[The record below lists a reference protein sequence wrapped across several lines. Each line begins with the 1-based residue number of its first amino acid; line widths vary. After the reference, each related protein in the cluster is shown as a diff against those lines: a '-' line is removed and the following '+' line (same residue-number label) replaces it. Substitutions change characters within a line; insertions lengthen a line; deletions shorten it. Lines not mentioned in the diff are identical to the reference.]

1 MKTVPLQLFS
11 VLLLCILCTF
21 HTSDSYGQLSHPC
34 NTSGFGKNDA
44 AGRYFS
50 IRGISLYVE
59 QYGKG
64 RPLVMLHGNG
74 GSIESFS
81 CQIPYFETKYH
92 VIAIDSRAQG
102 KSHDPSD
109 TLSFD
114 MMADDVS
121 VLLDS
126 LKLDSC
132 FILGW
137 SDGGITALMLALRHP
152 EKVRGMAITGANLK
166 PDNSSINPADL
177 QWMEQEYARLGS
189 LSQNPKVRNQRKLIG
204 LDLMEPAITADD
216 LNSIHAPAL
225 IIGGDH
231 DIIPVSHSLLI
242 AQAIKGAY
250 LWILPNSTHSTLI
263 DYPEEFNRT
272 VDRFFNGYLHPE

>member
-1 MKTVPLQLFS
+1 MKTAPLHLLIAS
-11 VLLLCILCTF
+11 LISALLVLQAL
-21 HTSDSYGQLSHPC
+21 HTYGQLSHPG
-34 NTSGFGKNDA
+34 NNLAFGKNDT

-81 CQIPYFETKYH
+81 CQIPYFKTKYH

-102 KSHDPSD
+102 KSLDPSD
-109 TLSFD
+109 TLSFE
-114 MMADDVS
+114 MMADDVG

-166 PDNSSINPADL
+166 PDSCSLNPADL
-177 QWMEQEYARLGS
+177 RWMSHEYNRLGA
-189 LSQNPKVRNQRKLIG
+189 LSQTPEVRNQRKLIG
-204 LDLMEPAITADD
+204 LDLMEPQITADD
-216 LNSIHAPAL
+216 LQAIHTPAL
-225 IIGGDH
+225 IIGGDR
-231 DIIPVSHSLLI
+231 DIIPVSHSLSI
-242 AQAIKGAY
+242 AQAIQGAY
-250 LWILPNSTHSTLI
+250 LWILPNSSHSTLI
-263 DYPEEFNRT
+263 DYPDEFNKT
-272 VDRFFNGYLHPE
+272 VDRFFYGNLHPE

>member
-1 MKTVPLQLFS
+1 MKTAPLHLFIAFLIS
-11 VLLLCILCTF
+11 ALLVFQALPTC
-21 HTSDSYGQLSHPC
+21 GQLSHPC
-34 NTSGFGKNDA
+34 NTSGFGKNDT
-44 AGRYFS
+44 AGRYFR

-114 MMADDVS
+114 MMADDVG

-166 PDNSSINPADL
+166 PDSSSLNPADL
-177 QWMEQEYARLGS
+177 QWMALEYNRLGA
-189 LSQNPKVRNQRKLIG
+189 LSQTPEVRNQRKLIG
-204 LDLMEPAITADD
+204 LDLMEPQITAND
-216 LNSIHAPAL
+216 LYPIHTPAL
-225 IIGGDH
+225 IIGGDR

-242 AQAIKGAY
+242 AQAIQGAY
-250 LWILPNSTHSTLI
+250 LWILPNSSHSTLI
-263 DYPEEFNRT
+263 DYPDEFNKT
-272 VDRFFNGYLHPE
+272 VDRFFSGTLHPE

>member
-102 KSHDPSD
+102 KSNDPSD

-121 VLLDS
+121 ALLDS

-189 LSQNPKVRNQRKLIG
+189 LSQSPEIRNQRKLIG

-216 LNSIHAPAL
+216 LHSIHAPAL
-225 IIGGDH
+225 IIGGDR

-272 VDRFFNGYLHPE
+272 VDRFFNGYLHTE

>member
-1 MKTVPLQLFS
+1 
-11 VLLLCILCTF
+11 
-21 HTSDSYGQLSHPC
+21 LSHPC

-102 KSHDPSD
+102 KSNDPSD

-121 VLLDS
+121 ALLDS

-189 LSQNPKVRNQRKLIG
+189 LSQSPEIRNQRKLIG

-216 LNSIHAPAL
+216 QHSIHTPAL
-225 IIGGDH
+225 IIGGDR

>member
-102 KSHDPSD
+102 KSNDPSD

-121 VLLDS
+121 ALLDS

-177 QWMEQEYARLGS
+177 QWMEQEYSRLGS
-189 LSQNPKVRNQRKLIG
+189 LSQSPEIRNQRKLIG

-216 LNSIHAPAL
+216 LHSIHTPAL
-225 IIGGDH
+225 IIGGDR

-242 AQAIKGAY
+242 AQAINGAY

-272 VDRFFNGYLHPE
+272 VDRFFSGNLHPE